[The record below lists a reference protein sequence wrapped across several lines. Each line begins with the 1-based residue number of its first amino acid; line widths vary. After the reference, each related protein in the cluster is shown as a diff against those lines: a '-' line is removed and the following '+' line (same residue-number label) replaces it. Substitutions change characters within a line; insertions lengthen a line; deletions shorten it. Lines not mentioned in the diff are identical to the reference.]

1 MRLFPICDVNAQ
13 QSAGLIVCCNPCQ
26 AGAHARRD
34 DPTCFL
40 RRNTEKMG
48 KASQRSVASASHW
61 LWFGLFCLI
70 VMLSK
75 EFGSAHSLPTSQ
87 QHSAVLQLGAA
98 VASCRGMGCHAGSPC
113 CSLTTPHRD
122 PVLLQ
127 GGAGCRSDVGQ
138 PEH

>member
-1 MRLFPICDVNAQ
+1 
-13 QSAGLIVCCNPCQ
+13 
-26 AGAHARRD
+26 
-34 DPTCFL
+34 
-40 RRNTEKMG
+40 MG

-98 VASCRGMGCHAGSPC
+98 VASCRGMGLPC
-113 CSLTTPHRD
+113 RVPM
-122 PVLLQ
+122 LQ
-127 GGAGCRSDVGQ
+127 PDNPS
-138 PEH
+138 